1 MPADFSGYWKM
12 VSNDNFEEY
21 LKALDVNV
29 AVRKIANL
37 LKPDKEILQN
47 GDHMIIK
54 TLSTFRNYIMEFDVG
69 KEFEEDLAGV
79 DDRKCMT
86 TVSWDG
92 DKLLCVQNGEKEG
105 RGWTQWIEGDE
116 MHLLTGPERRCL
128 FFSHIAL
135 YSILTVS
142 SMWVKGSLPAEI
154 IKSNLHF
161 CSLFSTI
168 SIQQS
173 KWMFSKYS
181 NQ

>member
-1 MPADFSGYWKM
+1 MPADFNGYWKM
-12 VSNDNFEEY
+12 ISNDNFEEY

-86 TVSWDG
+86 TVSWEG
-92 DKLLCVQNGEKEG
+92 DKLLCVQKGEKED

-116 MHLLTGPERRCL
+116 MHLLTGFERRCL
-128 FFSHIAL
+128 FFSYTAL
-135 YSILTVS
+135 HSIFTLS
-142 SMWVKGSLPAEI
+142 SVWVK
-154 IKSNLHF
+154 
-161 CSLFSTI
+161 
-168 SIQQS
+168 
-173 KWMFSKYS
+173 
-181 NQ
+181 